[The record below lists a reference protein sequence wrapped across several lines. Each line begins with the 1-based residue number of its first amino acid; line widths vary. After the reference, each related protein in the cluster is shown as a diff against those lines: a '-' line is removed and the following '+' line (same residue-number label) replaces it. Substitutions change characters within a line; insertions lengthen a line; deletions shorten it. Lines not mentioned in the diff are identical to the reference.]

1 VIALAKHV
9 AHIEKI
15 RECVTK
21 EKVRRTL
28 QLEKDMEHKI
38 REFNLGPGSLVLVKN
53 LAIEMSA
60 DRKIKP
66 KYLGPIVVVRKLQG
80 GTYILA
86 ELDGLI

>member
-9 AHIEKI
+9 IHIKKM